1 MKLVHLRF
9 YAELNSFLPPERQQV
24 AFTHRFNGT
33 PSVKDVVESLGI
45 PHTEIDLILVNG
57 QSVDFKYHVQ
67 DADRISLY
75 PVFNALDISPVQRLR
90 PRPLRYVRP
99 VRRAKDRLS
108 R

>member
-1 MKLVHLRF
+1 M
-9 YAELNSFLPPERQQV
+9 
-24 AFTHRFNGT
+24 
-33 PSVKDVVESLGI
+33 VESLGI